1 MRIGYNP
8 EKFKDEKNKKMQHRV
23 VVVFYIPNLEDEFY
37 KESLSVLDV
46 CLNSLV
52 NTINFETTNITLIN
66 NNSFDNADVVVK
78 KYLEANQIDKYVLY
92 NENKGKVYAVLNE
105 VRGIYE
111 DYVTI
116 TDSDILFFDG
126 WEYAVFDVFKN
137 HPKAGVVSPYP
148 CPYLTFYK
156 NQSVFSSN
164 TLKNNIQY
172 GKFVEDEDI
181 EMYVKGTNLPNII
194 DRETKYNWKEKQFIL
209 KSPAPAI
216 IGAYHVVAT
225 YRTSQFRNVYDFPE
239 MKFKN
244 SYEENFIDRLADKNG
259 MYRLSTIKSY
269 MYHMGNTIDDFV
281 FSKKSSAGTLFTPEM
296 LNEIKS
302 FKIGNKFMVLVK
314 RVIGMFFIKF
324 RWQKK

>member
-1 MRIGYNP
+1 MRIGINP
-8 EKFKDEKNKKMQHRV
+8 EKFKEEKNKKMLHRV
-23 VVVFYIPNLEDEFY
+23 VVVFYIPNVEEEFY

-66 NNSFDNADVVVK
+66 NNSSNNADIVVQ

-92 NENKGKVYAVLNE
+92 KENKGKVYAVLNE
-105 VRGIYE
+105 VRGIFE
-111 DYVTI
+111 DFVTI

-156 NQSVFSSN
+156 NESVFCSN
-164 TLKNNIQY
+164 TLKNNIKY
-172 GKFVEDEDI
+172 GKFVADEDI
-181 EMYVKGTNLPNII
+181 EMYVKGTNMPYII
-194 DRETKYNWKEKQFIL
+194 DRKTNYNWKEKQYIL

-225 YRTSQFRNVYDFPE
+225 YRTSQFRNVYDYPE

-244 SYEENFIDRLADKNG
+244 SYEENFMDCLANKNG

-269 MYHMGNTIDDFV
+269 MYHMGNTIDDFI
-281 FSKKSSAGTLFTPEM
+281 FSPKEKAKTSITSEM
-296 LNEIKS
+296 INEIKS
-302 FKIGNKFMVLVK
+302 FKLGNKYIVIVK
-314 RVIGMFFIKF
+314 RVLGMLFIRF
-324 RWQKK
+324 RWSK

>member
-1 MRIGYNP
+1 MRIGTNP
-8 EKFKDEKNKKMQHRV
+8 EKFKEEKNKKMLHRV

-66 NNSFDNADVVVK
+66 NNSSDNADIVVK

-92 NENKGKVYAVLNE
+92 KENKGKVYAVLNE
-105 VRGIYE
+105 VRGIFE
-111 DYVTI
+111 DFVTI

-156 NQSVFSSN
+156 NESVFCSN
-164 TLKNNIQY
+164 TIKNNIKY
-172 GKFVEDEDI
+172 GKFVADEDI
-181 EMYVKGTNLPNII
+181 EMYIKGTNMPNII
-194 DRETKYNWKEKQFIL
+194 DRKTNYNWKEKQYIL

-225 YRTSQFRNVYDFPE
+225 YRTSQFRNVYDYPE

-244 SYEENFIDRLADKNG
+244 SYEENFMDCLANKNG

-269 MYHMGNTIDDFV
+269 MYHMGNTIDDFI
-281 FSKKSSAGTLFTPEM
+281 FSPKEKAKTSITSEM
-296 LNEIKS
+296 INGIKS
-302 FKIGNKFMVLVK
+302 FKLGNKYIVIIK
-314 RVIGMFFIKF
+314 RVIGMLFIRF
-324 RWQKK
+324 RWYK